1 MGLTVEHIGHTT
13 STSVAAKPSA
23 KSSAKTKSS
32 RKSQRETAF
41 GPHFRAPEI
50 VRTNTPDLVESKRSD
65 YYARVIGQI
74 SECEADAMFIA
85 ADMAVAM
92 PVASFGG

>member
-1 MGLTVEHIGHTT
+1 MV
-13 STSVAAKPSA
+13 V
-23 KSSAKTKSS
+23 
-32 RKSQRETAF
+32 
-41 GPHFRAPEI
+41 
-50 VRTNTPDLVESKRSD
+50 
-65 YYARVIGQI
+65 I